1 MRFVFNLIGITE
13 IAGSQIFRCLVV
25 PASFNSQIVISKT
38 KCIDLFFV
46 TYIFYRIQGV
56 SFVAI
61 LFKDRVEFKFFI

>member
-1 MRFVFNLIGITE
+1 M
-13 IAGSQIFRCLVV
+13 

-38 KCIDLFFV
+38 KFIDLIFV